1 MAVTS
6 TTLSGAMAQTDIV
19 ANLTSATGVTAPNF
33 QTGVGVTYLFCEEEV
48 MQVYSISGTVAGVL
62 RGQLGTAAVAHAALT
77 PIAIG
82 QAADFQNFQ
91 PAQRAFQ
98 TTLPTRFEG
107 WSVAVAGAASNT
119 ATGPLFHLTGT
130 VAMVTLLPPA
140 ALGFVSG
147 YSVTIVF
154 DGSAAG
160 LTWTAA
166 GNIAVAGTSTTAG
179 SAVTFTF
186 DANSAKWHPSRLA

>member
-1 MAVTS
+1 MAS
-6 TTLSGAMAQTDIV
+6 TDIV
-19 ANLTSATGVTAPNF
+19 ANLTSATGVAAPNF
-33 QTGVGVTYLFCEEEV
+33 QTGGGVTYLFCEEEL
-48 MQVYSISGTVAGVL
+48 MQVLSISGTVATVL
-62 RGQLGTAAVAHAALT
+62 RGQFGTAAVAHASGT
-77 PIAIG
+77 PTAIG
-82 QAADFQNFQ
+82 LATDFQNFQ

-107 WSVAVAGAASNT
+107 WSTALVGAASNT
-119 ATGPLFHLTGT
+119 ATGPMFHLTGT
-130 VAMVTLLPPA
+130 TAMVTLLPPA
-140 ALGFVSG
+140 TVGFVSG
-147 YSVTIVF
+147 YSITIVF

-186 DANSAKWHPSRLA
+186 DANSTKWHPSRLA